1 LTESQSFKYAH
12 GSTQEKTLGEVERYS
27 LYLED
32 MPEAKGGL
40 ESLLARAKDQEILYD
55 WSGAAETYG
64 SAVSIIPE
72 SDPQRIAVILER
84 KAYANYK
91 AALQAADIDE
101 FNRMA
106 DTTTGQYAKAKE
118 ACEKAG
124 GPESKA
130 RMNRCDG
137 MLAFL
142 GFIRAKDAV
151 ERKKQANDSW
161 EHGMES
167 LDGFAA
173 AGNGLEFCKTFNE
186 LCLSAVFASHFT
198 PDFESRKKRMTEGL
212 KYGEKAVAF
221 TASLNDSSVAV
232 RTLVLASSFW
242 ERVGFCGMGR
252 EDSHSCHRKAI
263 DCWQRAESL
272 SKEAVLNA
280 MPLAWIVGDAPF
292 DPNRDANNELRAFER
307 SIEVVRKSG
316 DRLLIGHALAGLS
329 FYAIWI
335 HDVPEDKE
343 RSESLLRQG
352 LDYAIEAGNEFS
364 KIGFIAVTHPMMW
377 VMFPFAEYYAS
388 SAFFEKDLK
397 KKRVLAEKA
406 LEAYPEC
413 DRLGKLSGYTWRV
426 LCADAGLG
434 TAYCELA
441 RAEADIDRKRTLL
454 ENAVHHSKKFIDLL
468 EIWDAGTL
476 YNLGSNHQILADVQ
490 AEFAET
496 MADSDN
502 KTRALRE
509 ATELGEKA
517 IAEFTSGMAA
527 VSMTEDAS
535 SISGLGWAWTRLGKR
550 YYALSRIVSDG
561 KLLSRSAECFES
573 SADAYLKAGQSARAA
588 ESLWEAARVRDSVG
602 DHSKSS
608 ELFML
613 ASREYTKAAEGI
625 PPLKEIYSD
634 HSAYMNAWSEIERA
648 RYHHAR
654 QEYGESKKHYESA
667 SKLHESTSR
676 WKHLSPNYL
685 AWAEIENG
693 EDLSRREK
701 SEEGIEAFG
710 KAADLFS
717 RTKVLLK
724 THKDKL
730 EDQDEL
736 KNLEKLANAADLR
749 REYCIGRVALEEA
762 KLLDR
767 QGDEFASC
775 EKFGCAEAAFKKVH
789 TSLESD
795 EDKREIQLIMILSKA
810 WQMMAKAEAE
820 ASPELYNGAS
830 RLFEEA
836 KELSIGEKAKLLAL
850 GHSRFCKALEA
861 GTKFGDTGDTAL
873 HAIASQNLES
883 AAKSYLKAGLE
894 SDAEY
899 AKGSKLLFDAYV
911 YMNKANKEE
920 DTTKKAKLYALTEKV
935 LEASANSF
943 AKSNYV
949 KKKEE
954 VTKLLQRVKEDRE
967 LAVSLMEV
975 FHAPDVISSTM
986 SFAAPSQTQET
997 AVGVEKFRDASIQ
1010 ATMMAKPKELKV
1022 GDDLNLE
1029 IELVNAGRAPAQLIK
1044 LQDLL
1049 PKGFTLLEEPGG
1061 YRMEDS
1067 YLNLRGKRL
1076 DPLKTEEIKLVL
1088 RPTHRG
1094 QFVLKPRV
1102 LYLDD
1107 SGKYKSHEPE
1117 PMSVTVGAEPT
1128 VLSDKAA
1135 HVDTRE
1141 AAEARS
1147 LLAGL
1152 NVVTL
1157 SHYRIVGNYVRYGGA
1172 VCSALKDARQKI
1184 VSACRSSSP
1193 KRENYIIWAPS
1204 GSGKTYFVQEV
1215 AALLGD
1221 SVHYSELNLA
1231 KLDEAGFRSGLA
1243 ELRGVHGPSLCLV
1256 DEADAKPDEPWPYE
1270 ALMPFLDASATEG
1283 ARFVFVLTGSSGSS
1297 LEEMKKTI
1305 ASRPKGS
1312 DILSRVPTDNE
1323 YSIPSMGVGDRL
1335 LVVLSQFRLAGKQMG
1350 HDVRE
1355 VEKLGLYYVALN
1367 PRLSNARQLR
1377 EFAVRCAERVLP
1389 SDDRLKYDSLFRPGD
1404 LENKLFWTQALQ
1416 SASALVDSFLLV
1428 ED

>member
-1 LTESQSFKYAH
+1 M
-12 GSTQEKTLGEVERYS
+12 ERYS
-27 LYLED
+27 LCLED

-40 ESLLARAKDQEILYD
+40 ESLLVRAKGQEILYD
-55 WSGAAETYG
+55 WSGAAETYEN
-64 SAVSIIPE
+64 AVSMVPE
-72 SDPQRIAVILER
+72 SDPQRIAVTLER

-91 AALQAADIDE
+91 AALQAADVDE

-106 DTTTGQYAKAKE
+106 DTTTAQYAKARE
-118 ACEKAG
+118 AYEKAG
-124 GPESKA
+124 ESESKA
-130 RMNRCDG
+130 RMNRCAG

-186 LCLSAVFASHFT
+186 LCLSAAFASHLA
-198 PDFESRKKRMTEGL
+198 PDFESRKKRLTEAL
-212 KYGEKAVAF
+212 RYGEKAVVF
-221 TASLNDSSVAV
+221 TDGLKDSSVAV
-232 RTLVLASSFW
+232 RTLVLISSLW
-242 ERVGFCGMGR
+242 ERRCYTWPGEESPQV
-252 EDSHSCHRKAI
+252 CHKKAVTY
-263 DCWQRAESL
+263 WQKAESL
-272 SKEAVLNA
+272 SKEAVLEVL
-280 MPLAWIVGDAPF
+280 PLALTIGDAPF
-292 DPNRDANNELRAFER
+292 DPNRDSSNELRAFEK
-307 SIEVVRKSG
+307 SIDVVRKSG

-329 FYAIWI
+329 FYAHWGCG
-335 HDVPEDKE
+335 VPEDKE
-343 RSESLLRQG
+343 RSESLLRQA
-352 LDYAIEAGNEFS
+352 LDYAIEAGDEFS
-364 KIGFIAVTHPMMW
+364 KIGFMAATHPNIW
-377 VMFPFAEYYAS
+377 VMSPFAAYYAF
-388 SAFFEKDLK
+388 SAYYEKDLK
-397 KKRVLAEKA
+397 KKRELAEKV
-406 LEAYPEC
+406 LEVWPES
-413 DRLGKLSGYTWRV
+413 DRLARLSGYTWQMS
-426 LCADAGLG
+426 CADGLRG
-434 TAYCELA
+434 VAYSELA
-441 RAEADIDRKRTLL
+441 RSEADIDRKRALL
-454 ENAVHHSKKFIDLL
+454 DKAVDYSKKSVDLV
-468 EIWDAGTL
+468 EVWDAGSPF
-476 YNLGSNHQILADVQ
+476 NLGVNHQWLANVQ
-490 AEFAET
+490 AEFAEA
-496 MADSDN
+496 MGDCDS

-509 ATELGEKA
+509 AIELHEKS
-517 IAEFTSGMAA
+517 IVEFASGMVA
-527 VSMTEDAS
+527 SSLTEDVAS
-535 SISGLGWAWTRLGKR
+535 NTDLGLYWSNLGKR
-550 YYALSRIVSDG
+550 YSSLNGIVRDG

-573 SADAYLKAGQSARAA
+573 SADSYLKAGQSTRAA
-588 ESLWEAARVRDSVG
+588 ESLWEAARVRDSMG

-608 ELFML
+608 EMFML
-613 ASREYTKAAEGI
+613 ASREYTKAVERI
-625 PPLKEIYSD
+625 PQLKEIYSD
-634 HSAYMNAWSEIERA
+634 HSAYMSAWSEVEQA

-654 QEYGESKKHYESA
+654 QEYGESNRHYENA

-676 WKHLSPNYL
+676 WKHLAPNYL

-701 SEEGIEAFG
+701 SKEAIEAFG

-775 EKFGCAEAAFKKVH
+775 EKFGCAEAAFKKVQ

-820 ASPELYNGAS
+820 ASPELYDGAS

-920 DTTKKAKLYALTEKV
+920 DTTKKAKLYAMTEKV

-997 AVGVEKFRDASIQ
+997 AIGVEKFRDASIQ

-1215 AALLGD
+1215 AALLGN

-1243 ELRGVHGPSLCLV
+1243 ELRDFQGPCLCLV
-1256 DEADAKPDEPWPYE
+1256 DEVDAKPDESWPHE